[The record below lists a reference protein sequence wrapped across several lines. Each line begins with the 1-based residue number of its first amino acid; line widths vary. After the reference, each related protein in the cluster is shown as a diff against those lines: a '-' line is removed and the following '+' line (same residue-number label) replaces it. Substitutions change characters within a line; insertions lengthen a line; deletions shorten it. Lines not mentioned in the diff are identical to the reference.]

1 MMKPLA
7 ALFFF
12 MFAISSSFASSCKN
26 RVDLGVILSLAIGK
40 TARQASSGAGFRCRS
55 SAWRMNVSH
64 KSTVQQ
70 GIFVFA

>member
-40 TARQASSGAGFRCRS
+40 TARQASLHFRCRS